1 MKIESFEFDI
11 LNVRYN
17 VFCFWNV
24 FIGTFEMPES
34 HCDWISV
41 IIDLH
46 NLENMTIGVITK
58 LTEKLLIDC
67 VVFFNPLSAK
77 PFLRKKVEEKSFS
90 PVQILTL

>member
-17 VFCFWNV
+17 VL
-24 FIGTFEMPES
+24 TFEMPES

-46 NLENMTIGVITK
+46 NLENMTIDVITK

-77 PFLRKKVEEKSFS
+77 PFLEKKWKKKVFRLCKF
-90 PVQILTL
+90 